1 MSLSPVASLLDY
13 KAFQEAAEHFQ
24 PYIKFFATFDKGVS
38 TYGNHFD
45 TFSGMDNSSP
55 SSFVASLSTS
65 VRRFWKST
73 SEAVA
78 PIFKPIAQK
87 EKLTTGSN
95 VTRIQ
100 RQFAL
105 IGWGLEL
112 GQLLNRRGKVGRM
125 IISYVLVM
133 RRDGHSHPPKGLQEE
148 PIFSLYKAGRDTRMW
163 SVSER

>member
-45 TFSGMDNSSP
+45 TFSGMDHSSP

-65 VRRFWKST
+65 VRRCWKSA

-78 PIFKPIAQK
+78 PIFKPITQR
-87 EKLTTGSN
+87 EKLTIGSN

-100 RQFAL
+100 TKTVRPHWLRFRIGTTFEQKRQDGENDHFLRACYAQR
-105 IGWGLEL
+105 WASPSP
-112 GQLLNRRGKVGRM
+112 QRSARGANILTEQGRERYM
-125 IISYVLVM
+125 NVIS
-133 RRDGHSHPPKGLQEE
+133 Q
-148 PIFSLYKAGRDTRMW
+148 
-163 SVSER
+163 